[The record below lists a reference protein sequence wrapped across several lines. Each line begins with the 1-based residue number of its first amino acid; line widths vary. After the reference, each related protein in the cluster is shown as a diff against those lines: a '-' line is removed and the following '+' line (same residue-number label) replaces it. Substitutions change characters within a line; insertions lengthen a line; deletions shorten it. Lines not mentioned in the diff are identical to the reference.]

1 MQRKTP
7 MKRTGFKRKAPA
19 ALSPFSGAAALKGT
33 TFKRKAPK
41 KRLGD
46 DRDALDACRGQP
58 CYLRI
63 PGVCCG
69 NWETV
74 VPAHRNEGKG
84 MGLKTPDRLT
94 VPACFTCHTEYD
106 QGNKLTRDEKRGLF
120 NAAYDRWAQYR
131 DRKFGLGDERN
142 D

>member
-7 MKRTGFKRKAPA
+7 MRRTGFKRKAPA
-19 ALSPFSGAAALKGT
+19 ALNPFSGAATLKGT
-33 TFKRKAPK
+33 TFRRKARK
-41 KRLGD
+41 KRAGHD
-46 DRDALDACRGQP
+46 KAALLACRGQP

-63 PGVCCG
+63 PDVCCG
-69 NWETV
+69 DWRTI

-94 VPACFTCHTEYD
+94 VPACFTCHAEYD

-120 NAAYDRWAQYR
+120 NAAYDRWAPYR
-131 DRKFGLGDERN
+131 DRLLGLEAEGN

>member
-7 MKRTGFKRKAPA
+7 MKRTGFKRRSSQSQ
-19 ALSPFSGAAALKGT
+19 SPFSGAAALKGT
-33 TFKRKAPK
+33 TFKRKAKK
-41 KRLGD
+41 KRVGH
-46 DRDALDACRGQP
+46 DRTVLSLCAGQP

-63 PGVCCG
+63 DGVCCG
-69 NWETV
+69 DWQTT

-94 VPACFTCHTEYD
+94 VPACFMCHAEYD

-120 NAAYDRWAQYR
+120 NAAYDRWAPYR
-131 DRKFGLGDERN
+131 DRLLGLQAEGNE
-142 D
+142 

>member
-7 MKRTGFKRKAPA
+7 MKRTAFKRKPTS
-19 ALSPFSGAAALKGT
+19 LNPHSGAAVLKGT
-33 TFKRKAPK
+33 TFKRKKRK
-41 KRLGD
+41 KRTGHD
-46 DRDALDACRGQP
+46 KAMRDICASQP

-69 NWETV
+69 DRRTT

-84 MGLKTPDRLT
+84 MGLKTPDELT
-94 VPACFTCHTEYD
+94 VPACFTCHAEYD

-120 NAAYDRWAQYR
+120 NAAYDRWAPYR
-131 DRKFGLGDERN
+131 DRLLGLEAEGN

>member
-1 MQRKTP
+1 MQRKKP
-7 MKRTGFKRKAPA
+7 LKRTGFKRA
-19 ALSPFSGAAALKGT
+19 ASAVLSPFSGKAALKGT
-33 TFKRKAPK
+33 TFKRKARK
-41 KRLGD
+41 KREGH
-46 DRDALDACRGQP
+46 DRAALAACAAQP

-69 NWETV
+69 DWQTT

-94 VPACFTCHTEYD
+94 VPACFTCHAEYD

-120 NAAYDRWAQYR
+120 NVAYDRWAPYR
-131 DRKFGLGDERN
+131 DRLLGLEAEGN